1 MPRPATGQV
10 IERPTRSGVTSYALR
25 FRAGGQR
32 QFLHLG
38 YAPTW
43 TRKRAEEELLNVMAD
58 VRRGTW
64 RAPQKAP
71 APELA
76 TEPPTFH
83 AFASEWLAARALDG
97 LKPRTIEHLRWT
109 LTDHLLPHFAGV
121 RVDRITVEAVDRYA
135 RAKAAEGRLSNG
147 SVNKTLATLCA
158 VLEVAVEY
166 GHASSNPA
174 KGRRRRLPTSRPE
187 RLFLEPDQVEALLVA
202 AAELDAESRTRRRYR
217 RPLLATLAF
226 AGLRV
231 GELLAL
237 RWRDV
242 DLAAGRI
249 HVRASKTDAGVR
261 AVDLQL
267 ELRDELLAWKAESR
281 NAQAS
286 DLVFPTSTGRP
297 DNRNN
302 VRRRV
307 LVRAVERANARI
319 ADEGGCEPLPAGLSP
334 HGLRRS
340 FASWLVAEGE
350 DPAYVMQ
357 QLGHTDATMTLGLY
371 AKALKSKRRR
381 PHARRAVDTSEWA
394 SLATSG
400 VSGATMATARPTA

>member
-10 IERPTRSGVTSYALR
+10 IERQTRSGVTSYALR
-25 FRAGGQR
+25 FRAGGRR

-64 RAPQKAP
+64 RP
-71 APELA
+71 PEREPEPVPVA
-76 TEPPTFH
+76 EPPTFH
-83 AFASEWLAARALDG
+83 AFASEWLAARELDG

-109 LTDHLLPHFAGV
+109 LTDHLLPYFADT
-121 RVDRITVEAVDRYA
+121 RVDRISVEAVDRYA

-147 SVNKTLATLCA
+147 SVNRTLEMLCA
-158 VLEVAVEY
+158 VLELAVEY
-166 GHASSNPA
+166 GHASTNPA
-174 KGRRRRLPTSRPE
+174 KGRRRRLPTSKPE
-187 RLFLEPDQVEALLVA
+187 RLFLEPAQVEALLVA
-202 AAELDAESRTRRRYR
+202 AGELDAESRSRRRYR

-237 RWRDV
+237 RWRDL
-242 DLAAGRI
+242 DLAGGRI

-261 AVDLQL
+261 TIDLQP
-267 ELRDELLAWKAESR
+267 ELRDELLTWKSETRQSH
-281 NAQAS
+281 AS
-286 DLVFPTSTGRP
+286 DLVFPTSTGQP

-319 ADEGGCEPLPAGLSP
+319 ADEGGCELLPAGLSP

-357 QLGHTDATMTLGLY
+357 QLGHTDATMTLSLY
-371 AKALKSKRRR
+371 AQALKSKRRR
-381 PHARRAVDTSEWA
+381 PHARRQADSPQWA
-394 SLATSG
+394 SLGTSG
-400 VSGATMATARPTA
+400 DVEASNVDMRTVV

>member
-10 IERPTRSGVTSYALR
+10 IERQTRAGITSYALR
-25 FRAGGQR
+25 FRANGR
-32 QFLHLG
+32 REFLHLG

-43 TRKRAEEELLNVMAD
+43 TRKQAEEELLNVMAD

-64 RAPQKAP
+64 RRPQREPVPEP
-71 APELA
+71 AE
-76 TEPPTFH
+76 TPTFH
-83 AFASEWLAARALDG
+83 AFASEWMAARELHG

-109 LTDHLLPHFAGV
+109 LTDHLLPHFAEV
-121 RVDRITVEAVDRYA
+121 RVDCITVEAVDRYA

-147 SVNKTLATLCA
+147 SVNRTLETLCA

-166 GHASSNPA
+166 GHTSTNPA
-174 KGRRRRLPTSRPE
+174 KGRRRRLPTSKPE
-187 RLFLEPDQVEALLVA
+187 RLFLEPEQLEALLVA
-202 AAELDAESRTRRRYR
+202 AGELDFEDRTRRHYR

-249 HVRASKTDAGVR
+249 HVRASKTEAGVR
-261 AVDLQL
+261 TVDLQP
-267 ELRDELLAWKAESR
+267 ELRDELLTWKASAR
-281 NAQAS
+281 RGAAG
-286 DLVFPTSTGRP
+286 DLVFPTSTGQP

-307 LVRAVERANARI
+307 LVRAVERANLRI
-319 ADEGGCEPLPAGLSP
+319 TDQGGCELLPVALSP
-334 HGLRRS
+334 HGLRRT

-371 AKALKSKRRR
+371 ARALKSKRRR
-381 PHARRAVDTSEWA
+381 PHARRATEASEWA
-394 SLATSG
+394 SLGTNGDGLPADAEMQS
-400 VSGATMATARPTA
+400 AI